1 MKPGFEELQA
11 PLTHKS
17 MDIPDRCQNAM
28 TAFCMLDL
36 FRLVAD
42 KEATKLGLPKG
53 SLFLSHQTLRN
64 LQCVALSAIIVVASP
79 DREGDAWRYGHLRL
93 SELAVEEHFGHLRM
107 QSASAQ
113 LTTRGFWIAE
123 AREMLRQKSCS
134 KTSSKPLEH
143 NATLLSAAEFYEC
156 SSKALRSA
164 LRLVGYCADVTVF
177 WLVYMFFC
185 IFFVSPKPS
194 FTLFDPVCTR

>member
-1 MKPGFEELQA
+1 MFFCFFSFFLKYFLILSFGDFQLDFQVLQA

-17 MDIPDRCQNAM
+17 MEPTDRCQNAM

-42 KEATKLGLPKG
+42 TETTKRGLPKG

-64 LQCVALSAIIVVASP
+64 LQCVALSAIIVTASP
-79 DREGDAWRYGHLRL
+79 DRQGDAWRYGHLRL
-93 SELAVEEHFGHLRM
+93 SELAVEEHFGLLRM

-113 LTTRGFWIAE
+113 LTTRGFWVAE

-134 KTSSKPLEH
+134 KNSSKPVEH
-143 NATLLSAAEFYEC
+143 QAAMLSPAEFYEC
-156 SSKALRSA
+156 SCKALRSA
-164 LRLVGYCADVTVF
+164 LRLVGYCANVSVS
-177 WLVYMFFC
+177 WL
-185 IFFVSPKPS
+185 I
-194 FTLFDPVCTR
+194 